1 MLTEGFLAVIVILAC
16 VAGLGLGITDS
27 AGVVLTGE
35 DAYQARYA
43 SWNSANGLGAKVG
56 AFVDGAA
63 NFLKSLGLSP
73 SFSVAVMGVFV
84 ASFAATTLDTAC
96 RLQRYV
102 TQELAT
108 ELKIKP
114 LTTKHGATL
123 FAVLLAGVI
132 AALPAPGQSWELA
145 NMGKGGLL
153 LWPLFGATNQLLGG
167 LAFLVIVFWLKKRNS
182 PTWFIVPAA
191 VVMLILPGYAMLHQ
205 LLSGP
210 NAWLIGEKPNYLLS
224 SMGIA
229 TIALEIWIIFEAL
242 NSVRKLK
249 TEL

>member
-1 MLTEGFLAVIVILAC
+1 
-16 VAGLGLGITDS
+16 
-27 AGVVLTGE
+27 
-35 DAYQARYA
+35 
-43 SWNSANGLGAKVG
+43 
-56 AFVDGAA
+56 
-63 NFLKSLGLSP
+63 
-73 SFSVAVMGVFV
+73 
-84 ASFAATTLDTAC
+84 
-96 RLQRYV
+96 
-102 TQELAT
+102 
-108 ELKIKP
+108 
-114 LTTKHGATL
+114 
-123 FAVLLAGVI
+123 
-132 AALPAPGQSWELA
+132 
-145 NMGKGGLL
+145 L